1 MPTRQHNTHVRRI
14 KEPKRIVIHSICV
27 SRDGCGGFMHRWW
40 RIGTQ
45 NIQMAYSDHV
55 YYTFCAIA
63 ILPINC
69 MYQLHEEEL
78 CARVDCR
85 RRRRRRRG

>member
-1 MPTRQHNTHVRRI
+1 M
-14 KEPKRIVIHSICV
+14 V
-27 SRDGCGGFMHRWW
+27 SCTVGGV
-40 RIGTQ
+40 GTQ

-78 CARVDCR
+78 CARIDCR
-85 RRRRRRRG
+85 RRRRRGYRWNDTHTPHITIDMRSGKNDLFQNRFDLSL